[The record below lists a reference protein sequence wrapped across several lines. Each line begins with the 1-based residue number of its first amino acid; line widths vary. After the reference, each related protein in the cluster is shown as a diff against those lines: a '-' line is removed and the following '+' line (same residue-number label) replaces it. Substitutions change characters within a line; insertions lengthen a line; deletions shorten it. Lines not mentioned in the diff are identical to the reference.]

1 MLINLPDVTLRA
13 IGVAEVRTSRSGSGL
28 ALPPNSVSGLWQS
41 ALLILSTRRKYG
53 FGKVTVP
60 GPIRK
65 CCCLININAWLL
77 VRPPLEI
84 WTRSNYA
91 QMSALSSIS
100 CAILHK
106 LFKVSKSVTAFANAL
121 CAAEW
126 IKGQSAQYGAGPRC
140 KPSSVLAFPST
151 RKALITQVLATI
163 SCSIS

>member
-41 ALLILSTRRKYG
+41 ALLILSTRHKYG

-84 WTRSNYA
+84 
-91 QMSALSSIS
+91 
-100 CAILHK
+100 
-106 LFKVSKSVTAFANAL
+106 
-121 CAAEW
+121 
-126 IKGQSAQYGAGPRC
+126 
-140 KPSSVLAFPST
+140 
-151 RKALITQVLATI
+151 
-163 SCSIS
+163 